1 MTVSVWRQAVNV
13 CVREPV
19 CPSAADS
26 QPGCSAE
33 LQHRR
38 RHTSRSFSLSAT
50 KNLSNHFQTSLCCR
64 STSMTSSF
72 SFTLFRLSRTSSS
85 CVQPGGRPVLGQ
97 QQAAKYGCTCSITW
111 RQTPA
116 SGQVWLS
123 ATSMPATVL
132 SCPFSSTRPRWPT
145 SHCRRRRNCCPIGC
159 CATGARSPTPETRPP
174 GPDRQLSAGISVCLL
189 GLATL
194 TPVDGWSWTWRCVH
208 MHRWGPGT
216 MCVTSGTSWAST
228 SGAVL
233 GCTGDLQVVLGFF
246 YLLLL
251 SVTF

>member
-1 MTVSVWRQAVNV
+1 MCVLESLYVRQLRTVSLVVQLN
-13 CVREPV
+13 CNTG
-19 CPSAADS
+19 DDTHLDHFHS
-26 QPGCSAE
+26 QQLRIFLIISKPP
-33 LQHRR
+33 
-38 RHTSRSFSLSAT
+38 
-50 KNLSNHFQTSLCCR
+50 LCCR